1 MWAIPTGASWLLKK
15 KKKVPVLSLASR
27 KPVRIRQSGRTGIR
41 GVTSIIANPFSVFL
55 MKTHGQIELFTYP
68 SLTKYWLKRLYH
80 IRPDCFNPYKDL
92 CNLIEYMLRGFEF
105 IASGNVNPLGIFI
118 YKLASRDPYK
128 YAVTTSIR
136 CISSPS
142 ETAKLIK
149 YRNVIAS
156 IAGEYV
162 SS

>member
-1 MWAIPTGASWLLKK
+1 MSSSR
-15 KKKVPVLSLASR
+15 VPIKFKSSTYTA
-27 KPVRIRQSGRTGIR
+27 
-41 GVTSIIANPFSVFL
+41 IIANQFSVFL

-68 SLTKYWLKRLYH
+68 SLSKYWLKRLYH
-80 IRPDCFNPYKDL
+80 IRPYCFNPYKDL
-92 CNLIEYMLRGFEF
+92 CNLIEYMLHVFEF

-118 YKLASRDPYK
+118 YTLASRDPYK

-136 CISSPS
+136 RISSPS

-156 IAGEYV
+156 ITREYV